1 MDADLPEVLFQFYA
15 EVQPKKIDPSKPN
28 TDTYANTTLRCVR
41 AGINR
46 QIKEKRG
53 IDIINDVRFV
63 KSNELF
69 KGMQNIGKK
78 KGKGAVKHKEIIEAE
93 DMEHFKDYFSR
104 YMQPSAIIRMVVFN
118 VMFYTCRQAREN
130 FATIT
135 IETFKVK

>member
-1 MDADLPEVLFQFYA
+1 MDADLPEVLFKFYA

-28 TDTYANTTLRCVR
+28 TDTYANTTLLCVR

-69 KGMQNIGKK
+69 KGM
-78 KGKGAVKHKEIIEAE
+78 
-93 DMEHFKDYFSR
+93 
-104 YMQPSAIIRMVVFN
+104 
-118 VMFYTCRQAREN
+118 
-130 FATIT
+130 
-135 IETFKVK
+135 